1 MNHVF
6 DYNKRIVTVQLK
18 SFLRQ
23 LQLQY
28 IARCNQTVY
37 RHVLHVLQPAGLG
50 SARLGSGSNVSRF
63 FFYLNANVSILLII
77 ISQIITSLFNETDDT
92 F

>member
-1 MNHVF
+1 MYHVF

-23 LQLQY
+23 LQLEY

-50 SARLGSGSNVSRF
+50 SARPGSGSNVSRF
-63 FFYLNANVSILLII
+63 FFFI
-77 ISQIITSLFNETDDT
+77 
-92 F
+92 